1 MSERSSV
8 RRLYFELVALRRAGS
23 RVRPL
28 GALARPLVQR
38 ELADAGAMAKGRGHQ
53 LRVAPLL
60 ELDEG
65 ADVAGVAA
73 EVATVARQLAGAGV
87 GLDIWVQLPDEAT
100 RFLNTSTAGE
110 MGRRLRPLMAALA
123 AHDVQVGLCLDM
135 EPNEALLDGAFD
147 LMRPL
152 AQPLKAPGALSRA
165 MGSALRHRSEHR
177 RGLAALTSL
186 DDDLRQQG
194 TPVHVAVLPPL
205 SAFSPRSALGRQG
218 VGARGRWLGCP
229 PVGAHGRL
237 LFQRQAAMIYTTLF
251 RRLWG
256 RADPLRERSLLE
268 RYARRHLAFTAA
280 HGGAPAL
287 ALGMIGAGILTTEP
301 TWDGPDELAEQ
312 TAVASSLGATD
323 LSVFCLEGLL
333 YGRAGVPDDE
343 ESCAPTR
350 EGRRA
355 WWEALL
361 EG

>member
-1 MSERSSV
+1 
-8 RRLYFELVALRRAGS
+8 
-23 RVRPL
+23 
-28 GALARPLVQR
+28 
-38 ELADAGAMAKGRGHQ
+38 MANARGHQ

-60 ELDEG
+60 ELDAG
-65 ADVAGVAA
+65 ADAARVADDVAGVA
-73 EVATVARQLAGAGV
+73 RLLADVGV

-100 RFLNTSTAGE
+100 RFLNTSTADE
-110 MGRRLRPLMAALA
+110 MGRRLRPLMTALA
-123 AHDVQVGLCLDM
+123 ERHVDVGLCLDM

-152 AQPLKAPGALSRA
+152 EQPMKAPGALSRA
-165 MGSALRHRSEHR
+165 VGSALRHRGEHQ
-177 RGLAALTSL
+177 RGLAALTAL
-186 DDDLRQQG
+186 DDDLQQQG
-194 TPVHVAVLPPL
+194 TPVHVAVLPPM
-205 SAFSPRSALGRQG
+205 SALSPRSSLGRRG
-218 VGARGRWLGCP
+218 ADARGRWLGCP

-256 RADPLRERSLLE
+256 RADPARERSLLE
-268 RYARRHLAFTAA
+268 RYARRHLAFTAE

-301 TWDGPDELAEQ
+301 TWEGPDELAEQ
-312 TAVASSLGATD
+312 TALVSSLGATD

-333 YGRAGVPDDE
+333 YGKTGVPDDE
-343 ESCAPTR
+343 DSCAPTR
-350 EGRRA
+350 EGRLA